1 MADYDEL
8 NSDGGVRSARLIGR
22 LLTMAGWFGVAASA
36 IWALVRILELS
47 QQAGTSAGDMIAIV
61 CKMVGGLAGSA
72 LLFGLG
78 ELLKQFDGFSRV
90 YEQNIVS
97 TRHAASREAATEKA
111 GSATMDELVVLLRE
125 VRDIS
130 LLNDGQRAKRLEA
143 QGRAA
148 VGVLQREVPVL
159 LREHNWIEARHRV
172 QEARERFPT
181 FAVWDEF
188 ERQIE
193 QMRAQVEAH
202 DFENAERQVRD
213 LSALS
218 AWDRVGEVVRELLQR
233 HPESPRAL
241 ELAQRVRAQRGKAE
255 TEQRTKLMM
264 SAQEA
269 TNARDWRTAI
279 AHANQLIQR
288 FPKTPEAQALQLQ
301 LPTLRVNAEIQTRQN
316 MESQYASYVKA
327 RRFTDAARVARD
339 VIDQYPDSPQADVMR
354 QQLPRLEARA
364 AVT

>member
-1 MADYDEL
+1 MADYDDYSTSEGL
-8 NSDGGVRSARLIGR
+8 SSARLIGR
-22 LLTMAGWFGVAASA
+22 LLTIAGWFGVAASLVYA
-36 IWALVRILELS
+36 LSTLLDPSQSATPASRIATICIMFGGLVASALV
-47 QQAGTSAGDMIAIV
+47 
-61 CKMVGGLAGSA
+61 
-72 LLFGLG
+72 FGLG
-78 ELLKQFDGFSRV
+78 ELLRQFDGFTRF
-90 YEQNIVS
+90 YEQNIS
-97 TRHAASREAATEKA
+97 TTRQAASREAASQRDST
-111 GSATMDELVVLLRE
+111 SNMDELVVLLRE

-130 LLNDGQRAKRLEA
+130 LLSDGQRSKRLEA

-202 DFENAERQVRD
+202 DFENAERQIRD
-213 LSALS
+213 LIALS

-241 ELAQRVRAQRGKAE
+241 ELAQRVRGQRSKAE
-255 TEQRTKLMM
+255 TEQRTKLMVA
-264 SAQEA
+264 AQEA

-279 AHANQLIQR
+279 SHANQLIQR

-301 LPTLRVNAEIQTRQN
+301 LPTLRVNAEIQTRQQ
-316 MESQYASYVKA
+316 MESQYTNLVKA

-339 VIDQYPDSPQADVMR
+339 VIDQYPDSPQAEVMR

-364 AVT
+364 AAV